1 MIAPSPPRARTGP
14 NRQASRDDAG
24 SVTLFAVAAALALF
38 LLAGLVV
45 DGGAKIRGVQ
55 RADALAA
62 EAARAGGQAIVL
74 PASIQGLPPRA
85 DPAAAAAEATAF
97 LTRRGVTGTATLTDA
112 GRSLEVTVTTS
123 SPTVFLS
130 LIGISDLT
138 VTGQA
143 TATLVHG
150 VTGALP

>member
-1 MIAPSPPRARTGP
+1 MSAPKVPRARTSP
-14 NRQASRDDAG
+14 NLRASRGDAG
-24 SVTLFAVAAALALF
+24 SVTLFAVVAALALF

-45 DGGAKIRGVQ
+45 DGGAKVRGVQ

-74 PASIQGLPPRA
+74 PAAIQGLPPRA
-85 DPAAAAAEATAF
+85 DPAEAAAEATAF
-97 LTRRGVTGTATLTDA
+97 LSRRGVTGTATVSDA
-112 GRSLEVTVTTS
+112 GRSLVVTVTTTT
-123 SPTVFLS
+123 PTVFLS

-138 VTGQA
+138 VTGHA
-143 TATLVHG
+143 TATLVRG